1 MKEVKPKPLAKL
13 TEVQLHNIRSLD
25 MQVNTLGNAIERAF
39 RKKQEF
45 MEDVRK
51 AYELSN
57 MDFHID
63 TRTGEVFE
71 TWPKA

>member
-1 MKEVKPKPLAKL
+1 MKEVKLKPIAKL
-13 TEVQLHNIRSLD
+13 TEMQLHNIRSLD

-39 RKKQEF
+39 RKKQDF
-45 MEDVRK
+45 MEDVRE
-51 AYELSN
+51 AYGLSTA
-57 MDFHID
+57 DFHIN